1 MADTRAAAGKCHGIA
16 SRVTLVVISSAALGA
31 FAAAAVAIATV
42 DQLLSDQADFR
53 LRGATVEL
61 AGELDED
68 EEGDVRES
76 LNETLDDEN
85 SEIAASG
92 IQLGVFDGTALVA
105 GRAQSPAPKPGT
117 CETRGVVGARV
128 RACAQS
134 HRSWVLVAS
143 QPSDEARL
151 RWWYLLAASGALVL
165 GAATG
170 SLLSVKLTR
179 WAVAPLQTL
188 ALSLRRSQ
196 PQGGNLAEL
205 GPPSHCEEVEAVRE
219 AVQSL
224 MDQIQVLLDQA
235 RRFAADAAHELRTP
249 LTTVRAELELLAE
262 ELSGPERE
270 ALDRACARAAR
281 LSELVDRLLVLALP
295 EDTLFE
301 SFETVSLSDVVSD
314 VVADLEA
321 EESTRVRF
329 ETSTEGLVR
338 GDAELLRSLV
348 TNALRNALK
357 FGAPD
362 PVTVRVE
369 DRVESSGMNKGYV
382 VLEVLDGGPGIDAEL
397 RARVFDAF
405 YRAQAAAAGGYGLGL
420 SLVGHIARVHGGR
433 AEFDESPKG
442 ARLCV
447 WLPAWVP
454 SQHHGAA
461 E

>member
-1 MADTRAAAGKCHGIA
+1 MVDARSGAGKRHSIA
-16 SRVTLVVISSAALGA
+16 SRVTRVVISGAALGA
-31 FAAAAVAIATV
+31 LAAAAVAITTV
-42 DQLLSDQADFR
+42 DQLLSEQADYR

-68 EEGDVRES
+68 EEGDVQES
-76 LNETLDDEN
+76 LSETLDDEN

-92 IQLGVFDGTALVA
+92 IQLGVFDGTTLLA
-105 GRAQSPAPKPGT
+105 GRAQSPAPEPGT
-117 CETRGVVGARV
+117 CETRGAVGARV

-134 HRSWVLVAS
+134 HQSWLLVAS

-151 RWWYLLAASGALVL
+151 RWWYLLAALGALLL

-170 SLLSVKLTR
+170 ALLSVKLTR

-196 PQGGNLAEL
+196 PQGRNLVEL
-205 GPPSHCEEVEAVRE
+205 GPASNCEEVEAVRE
-219 AVQSL
+219 ALQSL
-224 MDQIQVLLDQA
+224 MDQIQLLLDQA

-270 ALDRACARAAR
+270 ALERACSRAAR

-295 EDTLFE
+295 EDALFE
-301 SFETVSLSDVVSD
+301 SFEAVSLGDIVSD
-314 VVADLEA
+314 VVAELDA
-321 EESTRVRF
+321 EERTRVRVKA
-329 ETSTEGLVR
+329 STEGLVR

-348 TNALRNALK
+348 TNALGNALR

-362 PVTVRVE
+362 SVTVRVE
-369 DRVESSGMNKGYV
+369 ERTAAGGAGEECV
-382 VLEVLDGGPGIDAEL
+382 VLEVVDRGPGIDAEF
-397 RARVFDAF
+397 RTRVFDAF
-405 YRAQAAAAGGYGLGL
+405 YRAQPKVAGGHGLGL
-420 SLVGHIARVHGGR
+420 SLVGHIARVHGGH
-433 AEFDESPKG
+433 AEFEDAPRG
-442 ARLCV
+442 ACLCV
-447 WLPAWVP
+447 WLPAWAP
-454 SQHHGAA
+454 SEPRDTA